1 MFIRAIIHQLDKAR
15 PSHFATR
22 SSTYTGSQG
31 TVYLHKAFLEKTIL
45 IANLVLLVTSTCIFF
60 VIPMVQIDVYSTESS
75 TNSTL
80 TWLAYS
86 FNSGNQPLYAL
97 LDKVD
102 NSTNSTNTTKLFD
115 VASESFRNGT
125 RSRWLQYQAIWPFDF
140 ICCLTALVL
149 DIIRRI
155 RRAKR
160 LAYDSAPMFCMSLM
174 LFTSAFVR
182 TVLCCFY
189 YTIISKMTDMFEKLN
204 STLGYGSNPEWGP
217 LRFRMRTPREFFT
230 VSVSG
235 LFLSMLTLTMILDYM
250 DPV

>member
-115 VASESFRNGT
+115 VASESFRT
-125 RSRWLQYQAIWPFDF
+125 
-140 ICCLTALVL
+140 
-149 DIIRRI
+149 
-155 RRAKR
+155 
-160 LAYDSAPMFCMSLM
+160 
-174 LFTSAFVR
+174 FVR